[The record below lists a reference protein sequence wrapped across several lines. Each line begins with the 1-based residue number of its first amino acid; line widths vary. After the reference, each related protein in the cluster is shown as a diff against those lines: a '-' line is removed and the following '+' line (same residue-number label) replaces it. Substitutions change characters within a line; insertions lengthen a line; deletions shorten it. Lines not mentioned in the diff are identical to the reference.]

1 MDTMATP
8 RAPLS
13 AGELPSTTPTT
24 DFALIECEKENIRPL
39 ASGRSAAT
47 LSSLFEKQSEND
59 RKVQEGHDQHRG
71 EIDEAERR
79 EREGEEM
86 QEGVAD
92 VLDAYNK

>member
-1 MDTMATP
+1 MDAIATP
-8 RAPLS
+8 RAVTS
-13 AGELPSTTPTT
+13 AVDLPSTTPTT

-47 LSSLFEKQSEND
+47 LSSLFEKQSENV
-59 RKVQEGHDQHRG
+59 RKILEVHDQHRADI
-71 EIDEAERR
+71 EEAERR
-79 EREGEEM
+79 DKDGEEM